1 LNASS
6 WSCSDT
12 NSFSLLPS
20 SKFGGEENDFAI
32 IPYPFGIGSSCY
44 LEKSYEIKCRSTTS
58 SRKQAPFLS
67 LNSQEVEVVKISLPS
82 EGSYYT
88 FFASY
93 VRSVS
98 SVSILWFSS
107 CENSNN
113 FRKRSESIESII
125 MNLTSSPFFIDDV
138 NSLIA
143 VGCNAKVSLT
153 HVKPNM
159 VGCDL
164 ICNTSK
170 DHPSKTIPFLDKTG
184 CSSNSLSY
192 KYADCTENKIEEEEP
207 ECDGNAYTPDGCE
220 DVDECKITPPICGE
234 GEGYTCVNTQGSYR
248 FVADKKKSILIGV
261 GAGFGVL
268 ALVGGVWWLRK
279 FLINRK
285 ITKRKKMFF
294 HRNGDLL
301 LQQELSTSEG
311 RVEKTRI
318 FSSIE
323 LEKATENFSENRVLG
338 QGGQGTVYK
347 VKKSKVIDE
356 DKLQEFIN
364 EVVILSQINHR
375 HVVKLLGCCLETEVP
390 MLVYEFIING
400 NLFKHIHEESDDYAM
415 IWGMRLRIAVDVAGA
430 LSYLHTSASSPIYH
444 RDIKST
450 NILLDEKYR
459 AKVADFGTSRSV
471 TIDQTHW
478 TTVVSSTV
486 GYLDPEYYQSSQYT
500 EKSDVYSFGVVL
512 VQQIQID
519 EEEEDE
525 EEGRDLIN
533 ERDSWSVSVTA
544 PALASSSSDVEPL
557 NMSDENTKCSILL
570 ILLKVLLL
578 LILYSEDVAAS
589 SSCQSQC
596 GGVTIQ
602 YPFGIGKGCY
612 LEKSYEIKCLSSTTS
627 GKLAPFLYITDNNR
641 EVVNIS
647 LPEIEAYSPNEPLY
661 LLSFGS
667 VRVKIPITS
676 SGCGV
681 KESPESLLNFTGTPF
696 FIDYQNSLVA
706 VGSNAKVS
714 LTHVEPNI
722 VGCELTSNTGKY
734 QSSNSVPFLKNTQC
748 LASSQSYLYG
758 ACPLYNEDV
767 KECNGSGCCK
777 VGLREHQQAIGIR
790 IESNDSTTTREEK
803 CRVAF
808 LTIESYTSS
817 NATNPQ
823 ELFDKGYATLSLG
836 WVIQTKNHSFVSSL
850 SCDNRDVY
858 ENTTYAAVSQRK
870 CICGKST
877 IAKISYAHCS
887 CKRGYTGNAYDP
899 HGCQDVNECKTEHIS
914 CEGMNTCVNTEGGH
928 HCAGDK
934 KKAILI
940 GLGSGFGALALVS
953 GVWWLRK
960 FLIKRRMTKQKN
972 KFFKRNGGLL
982 LQQQLYTRDG
992 NVETTKIFSSGE
1004 LEKATENFSENRVL
1018 GQGGQGTVYKGMLH
1032 IHEESDDYSM
1042 IWGMRLRI
1050 AVDVAGA
1057 LSYLHSSASSPIY
1070 HRDIKSTNILLD
1082 EKHRAKYYRSSQ
1094 FTEKSDVYSFG
1105 VVLAE
1110 LITGDKPVV
1119 TIQNTRETISLS
1131 EHFKLA
1137 VKKKRLSDVMDARI
1151 KEDCKMKQVMAV
1163 ANLAVKCLSS
1173 KGNKRPNMREVFT
1186 ELERISASPE
1196 DSHVQVMIDEDEDE
1210 EDEEEEVTNMV
1221 NRGNSLRVGLTAP
1234 ALGIVASPSSS
1245 NAESLIP
1252 RPTW

>member
-1 LNASS
+1 
-6 WSCSDT
+6 
-12 NSFSLLPS
+12 
-20 SKFGGEENDFAI
+20 
-32 IPYPFGIGSSCY
+32 
-44 LEKSYEIKCRSTTS
+44 
-58 SRKQAPFLS
+58 
-67 LNSQEVEVVKISLPS
+67 
-82 EGSYYT
+82 
-88 FFASY
+88 
-93 VRSVS
+93 
-98 SVSILWFSS
+98 
-107 CENSNN
+107 
-113 FRKRSESIESII
+113 
-125 MNLTSSPFFIDDV
+125 
-138 NSLIA
+138 
-143 VGCNAKVSLT
+143 
-153 HVKPNM
+153 
-159 VGCDL
+159 
-164 ICNTSK
+164 
-170 DHPSKTIPFLDKTG
+170 
-184 CSSNSLSY
+184 
-192 KYADCTENKIEEEEP
+192 
-207 ECDGNAYTPDGCE
+207 
-220 DVDECKITPPICGE
+220 
-234 GEGYTCVNTQGSYR
+234 
-248 FVADKKKSILIGV
+248 
-261 GAGFGVL
+261 
-268 ALVGGVWWLRK
+268 
-279 FLINRK
+279 
-285 ITKRKKMFF
+285 
-294 HRNGDLL
+294 
-301 LQQELSTSEG
+301 
-311 RVEKTRI
+311 
-318 FSSIE
+318 
-323 LEKATENFSENRVLG
+323 
-338 QGGQGTVYK
+338 
-347 VKKSKVIDE
+347 
-356 DKLQEFIN
+356 
-364 EVVILSQINHR
+364 
-375 HVVKLLGCCLETEVP
+375 
-390 MLVYEFIING
+390 
-400 NLFKHIHEESDDYAM
+400 
-415 IWGMRLRIAVDVAGA
+415 
-430 LSYLHTSASSPIYH
+430 
-444 RDIKST
+444 
-450 NILLDEKYR
+450 
-459 AKVADFGTSRSV
+459 
-471 TIDQTHW
+471 
-478 TTVVSSTV
+478 
-486 GYLDPEYYQSSQYT
+486 
-500 EKSDVYSFGVVL
+500 
-512 VQQIQID
+512 
-519 EEEEDE
+519 
-525 EEGRDLIN
+525 
-533 ERDSWSVSVTA
+533 
-544 PALASSSSDVEPL
+544 
-557 NMSDENTKCSILL
+557 MSDENTKCSILL

-627 GKLAPFLYITDNNR
+627 GKLAPLG
-641 EVVNIS
+641 

-722 VGCELTSNTGKY
+722 VGCELTSNTSKY

-748 LASSQSYLYG
+748 LASSQSYFYG

-767 KECNGSGCCK
+767 KECNGIGCCK

-790 IESNDSTTTREEK
+790 IESNDSTKTREEK

-808 LTIESYTSS
+808 LTVDLYTSS

-1018 GQGGQGTVYKGMLH
+1018 GQGGQGTVYKGMLVDGSTVAVKKSKIIDEDKLQEFINEVVILSQINHRHIVKLLGCCLETEVPILVYEFILNGNLFQH

-1082 EKHRAKYYRSSQ
+1082 EKHRAKVADFGTSRSITIDQTHWTTVVSGTVGYVDPEYYRSSQ

-1137 VKKKRLSDVMDARI
+1137 VKEKRLSDVMDARI

>member
-1 LNASS
+1 
-6 WSCSDT
+6 
-12 NSFSLLPS
+12 
-20 SKFGGEENDFAI
+20 
-32 IPYPFGIGSSCY
+32 
-44 LEKSYEIKCRSTTS
+44 
-58 SRKQAPFLS
+58 
-67 LNSQEVEVVKISLPS
+67 
-82 EGSYYT
+82 
-88 FFASY
+88 
-93 VRSVS
+93 
-98 SVSILWFSS
+98 
-107 CENSNN
+107 
-113 FRKRSESIESII
+113 
-125 MNLTSSPFFIDDV
+125 
-138 NSLIA
+138 
-143 VGCNAKVSLT
+143 
-153 HVKPNM
+153 
-159 VGCDL
+159 
-164 ICNTSK
+164 
-170 DHPSKTIPFLDKTG
+170 
-184 CSSNSLSY
+184 
-192 KYADCTENKIEEEEP
+192 
-207 ECDGNAYTPDGCE
+207 
-220 DVDECKITPPICGE
+220 
-234 GEGYTCVNTQGSYR
+234 
-248 FVADKKKSILIGV
+248 
-261 GAGFGVL
+261 
-268 ALVGGVWWLRK
+268 
-279 FLINRK
+279 
-285 ITKRKKMFF
+285 
-294 HRNGDLL
+294 
-301 LQQELSTSEG
+301 
-311 RVEKTRI
+311 
-318 FSSIE
+318 
-323 LEKATENFSENRVLG
+323 
-338 QGGQGTVYK
+338 
-347 VKKSKVIDE
+347 
-356 DKLQEFIN
+356 
-364 EVVILSQINHR
+364 
-375 HVVKLLGCCLETEVP
+375 
-390 MLVYEFIING
+390 
-400 NLFKHIHEESDDYAM
+400 
-415 IWGMRLRIAVDVAGA
+415 
-430 LSYLHTSASSPIYH
+430 
-444 RDIKST
+444 
-450 NILLDEKYR
+450 
-459 AKVADFGTSRSV
+459 
-471 TIDQTHW
+471 
-478 TTVVSSTV
+478 
-486 GYLDPEYYQSSQYT
+486 
-500 EKSDVYSFGVVL
+500 
-512 VQQIQID
+512 
-519 EEEEDE
+519 
-525 EEGRDLIN
+525 
-533 ERDSWSVSVTA
+533 
-544 PALASSSSDVEPL
+544 
-557 NMSDENTKCSILL
+557 MSDENTKCSILL

-627 GKLAPFLYITDNNR
+627 GKLAPLG
-641 EVVNIS
+641 

-681 KESPESLLNFTGTPF
+681 KESPESLLNFT
-696 FIDYQNSLVA
+696 
-706 VGSNAKVS
+706 
-714 LTHVEPNI
+714 EPNI
-722 VGCELTSNTGKY
+722 VGCELTSNTSKY

-748 LASSQSYLYG
+748 LASSQSYFYG

-767 KECNGSGCCK
+767 KECNGIGCCK

-790 IESNDSTTTREEK
+790 IESNDSTKTREEK

-808 LTIESYTSS
+808 LTVDLYTSS

-953 GVWWLRK
+953 GVWC
-960 FLIKRRMTKQKN
+960 
-972 KFFKRNGGLL
+972 
-982 LQQQLYTRDG
+982 
-992 NVETTKIFSSGE
+992 
-1004 LEKATENFSENRVL
+1004 ENRVL
-1018 GQGGQGTVYKGMLH
+1018 GQGGQGTVYKGMLVDGSTVAVKKSKIIDEDKLQEFINEVVILSQINHRHIVKLLGCCLETEVPILVYEFILNGNLFQH

-1137 VKKKRLSDVMDARI
+1137 VKEKRLSDVMDARI

>member
-1 LNASS
+1 
-6 WSCSDT
+6 
-12 NSFSLLPS
+12 
-20 SKFGGEENDFAI
+20 
-32 IPYPFGIGSSCY
+32 
-44 LEKSYEIKCRSTTS
+44 
-58 SRKQAPFLS
+58 
-67 LNSQEVEVVKISLPS
+67 
-82 EGSYYT
+82 
-88 FFASY
+88 
-93 VRSVS
+93 
-98 SVSILWFSS
+98 
-107 CENSNN
+107 
-113 FRKRSESIESII
+113 
-125 MNLTSSPFFIDDV
+125 
-138 NSLIA
+138 
-143 VGCNAKVSLT
+143 
-153 HVKPNM
+153 
-159 VGCDL
+159 
-164 ICNTSK
+164 
-170 DHPSKTIPFLDKTG
+170 
-184 CSSNSLSY
+184 
-192 KYADCTENKIEEEEP
+192 
-207 ECDGNAYTPDGCE
+207 
-220 DVDECKITPPICGE
+220 
-234 GEGYTCVNTQGSYR
+234 
-248 FVADKKKSILIGV
+248 
-261 GAGFGVL
+261 
-268 ALVGGVWWLRK
+268 
-279 FLINRK
+279 
-285 ITKRKKMFF
+285 
-294 HRNGDLL
+294 
-301 LQQELSTSEG
+301 
-311 RVEKTRI
+311 
-318 FSSIE
+318 
-323 LEKATENFSENRVLG
+323 
-338 QGGQGTVYK
+338 
-347 VKKSKVIDE
+347 
-356 DKLQEFIN
+356 
-364 EVVILSQINHR
+364 
-375 HVVKLLGCCLETEVP
+375 
-390 MLVYEFIING
+390 
-400 NLFKHIHEESDDYAM
+400 
-415 IWGMRLRIAVDVAGA
+415 
-430 LSYLHTSASSPIYH
+430 
-444 RDIKST
+444 
-450 NILLDEKYR
+450 
-459 AKVADFGTSRSV
+459 
-471 TIDQTHW
+471 
-478 TTVVSSTV
+478 
-486 GYLDPEYYQSSQYT
+486 
-500 EKSDVYSFGVVL
+500 
-512 VQQIQID
+512 
-519 EEEEDE
+519 
-525 EEGRDLIN
+525 
-533 ERDSWSVSVTA
+533 
-544 PALASSSSDVEPL
+544 
-557 NMSDENTKCSILL
+557 MSDENTKCSILL

-596 GGVTIQ
+596 GGVTIR

-612 LEKSYEIKCLSSTTS
+612 LEKSYEIKCLRSTTS
-627 GKLAPFLYITDNNR
+627 GKLAPFLSITDNNR

-647 LPEIEAYSPNEPLY
+647 LPEIEAYSPNEPIY

-667 VRVKIPITS
+667 VRVKMPITS

-1018 GQGGQGTVYKGMLH
+1018 GQGGQGTVYKGMLVDDSTVAVKKSKIIDEDKLQEFINEVVILSQINHRHIVKLLGCCLETEVPILVYEFILNGNLFQH

-1082 EKHRAKYYRSSQ
+1082 EKHRAKVADFGTSRSITIDQTHWTTVVSGTVGYVDPEYYRSSQ

-1137 VKKKRLSDVMDARI
+1137 VKEKRLSDVMDARI

>member
-1 LNASS
+1 
-6 WSCSDT
+6 
-12 NSFSLLPS
+12 
-20 SKFGGEENDFAI
+20 
-32 IPYPFGIGSSCY
+32 
-44 LEKSYEIKCRSTTS
+44 
-58 SRKQAPFLS
+58 
-67 LNSQEVEVVKISLPS
+67 
-82 EGSYYT
+82 
-88 FFASY
+88 
-93 VRSVS
+93 
-98 SVSILWFSS
+98 
-107 CENSNN
+107 
-113 FRKRSESIESII
+113 
-125 MNLTSSPFFIDDV
+125 
-138 NSLIA
+138 
-143 VGCNAKVSLT
+143 
-153 HVKPNM
+153 
-159 VGCDL
+159 
-164 ICNTSK
+164 
-170 DHPSKTIPFLDKTG
+170 
-184 CSSNSLSY
+184 
-192 KYADCTENKIEEEEP
+192 
-207 ECDGNAYTPDGCE
+207 
-220 DVDECKITPPICGE
+220 
-234 GEGYTCVNTQGSYR
+234 
-248 FVADKKKSILIGV
+248 
-261 GAGFGVL
+261 
-268 ALVGGVWWLRK
+268 
-279 FLINRK
+279 
-285 ITKRKKMFF
+285 
-294 HRNGDLL
+294 
-301 LQQELSTSEG
+301 
-311 RVEKTRI
+311 
-318 FSSIE
+318 
-323 LEKATENFSENRVLG
+323 
-338 QGGQGTVYK
+338 
-347 VKKSKVIDE
+347 
-356 DKLQEFIN
+356 
-364 EVVILSQINHR
+364 
-375 HVVKLLGCCLETEVP
+375 
-390 MLVYEFIING
+390 
-400 NLFKHIHEESDDYAM
+400 
-415 IWGMRLRIAVDVAGA
+415 
-430 LSYLHTSASSPIYH
+430 
-444 RDIKST
+444 
-450 NILLDEKYR
+450 
-459 AKVADFGTSRSV
+459 
-471 TIDQTHW
+471 
-478 TTVVSSTV
+478 
-486 GYLDPEYYQSSQYT
+486 
-500 EKSDVYSFGVVL
+500 
-512 VQQIQID
+512 
-519 EEEEDE
+519 
-525 EEGRDLIN
+525 
-533 ERDSWSVSVTA
+533 
-544 PALASSSSDVEPL
+544 
-557 NMSDENTKCSILL
+557 MSDENTKCSILL

-1018 GQGGQGTVYKGMLH
+1018 GQGGQGTVYKGMLVDGSTVAVKKSKIIDEDKLQEFINEVVILSQINHRHIVKLLGCCLETEVPILVYEFILNGNLFQH

-1082 EKHRAKYYRSSQ
+1082 EKHRAKVADFGTSRSITIDQTHWTTVVSGTVGYVDPEYYRSSQ

-1137 VKKKRLSDVMDARI
+1137 VKEKRLSDVMDARI